1 MKTSARN
8 SLPGVIQAVVAGAV
22 NAEVTLRLTGGD
34 EIVSVVTMESVR
46 DLGLELGVPATAL
59 IKSSFVILAPGT
71 QRLRTSARNCLSGG
85 EKQRVALGRALLTQP
100 KLLLMDE
107 PLSSLDAAAKAEILP
122 YLERLHTTLAIPAL
136 YVSHDAAEVAR
147 LADHVLVMREG
158 KIVEGAADD
167 RPTAEERLAAMNA
180 AERDAL
186 ALAALRSGLYPSP
199 SRGEGQG

>member
-71 QRLRTSARNCLSGG
+71 QRLRTSARNCLSGEVVHHVVG
-85 EKQRVALGRALLTQP
+85 AVNDEVTVELDGGGLITATVTSESARELGF
-100 KLLLMDE
+100 E
-107 PLSSLDAAAKAEILP
+107 P
-122 YLERLHTTLAIPAL
+122 
-136 YVSHDAAEVAR
+136 
-147 LADHVLVMREG
+147 
-158 KIVEGAADD
+158 GAAVQVLIKA
-167 RPTAEERLAAMNA
+167 PHVILMVE
-180 AERDAL
+180 
-186 ALAALRSGLYPSP
+186 
-199 SRGEGQG
+199 